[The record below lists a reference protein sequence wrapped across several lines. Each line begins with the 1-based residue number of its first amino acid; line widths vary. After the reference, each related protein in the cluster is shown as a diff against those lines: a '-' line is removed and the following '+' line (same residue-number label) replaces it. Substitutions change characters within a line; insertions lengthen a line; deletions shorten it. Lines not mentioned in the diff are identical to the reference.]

1 MAIGALGGL
10 SGGMGTTAAGG
21 NQSMEADF
29 AATAQALGVDAGA
42 LTQAMHTAEAQ
53 AAGQMQAFMADGQLD
68 DQEQR
73 SLESTLMQGVQQQLG
88 LNNLTNEQM
97 MALTNLCRACID
109 GMEKQAAAMNGVNLR
124 QGSFAAG
131 LNGGLGG
138 GLGGAGAAPVGGAG
152 LGAIGGHAH

>member
-1 MAIGALGGL
+1 MAIGTLGGL
-10 SGGMGTTAAGG
+10 SGGMGATAAGG
-21 NQSMEADF
+21 NESMEADF
-29 AATAQALGVDAGA
+29 AATARTLGVDTGA

-53 AAGQMQAFMADGQLD
+53 AAGQMQAYMADGQLD
-68 DQEQR
+68 DREQR
-73 SLESTLMQGVQQQLG
+73 SLESTLMQSVQRQLG

-131 LNGGLGG
+131 LNGG
-138 GLGGAGAAPVGGAG
+138 AAPVGGAG
-152 LGAIGGHAH
+152 GTGGGGMGGGAGGHAH

>member
-1 MAIGALGGL
+1 
-10 SGGMGTTAAGG
+10 
-21 NQSMEADF
+21 MEADF
-29 AATAQALGVDAGA
+29 AATARTLGVDTGA

-53 AAGQMQAFMADGQLD
+53 AAGQMQAYMADGQLD
-68 DQEQR
+68 DREQR
-73 SLESTLMQGVQQQLG
+73 SLESTLMQSVQKQLG

-138 GLGGAGAAPVGGAG
+138 AGAAPVGAAG
-152 LGAIGGHAH
+152 GMGGGGMGGGHAH

>member
-1 MAIGALGGL
+1 MAIGTLGGL
-10 SGGMGTTAAGG
+10 GGGLGTAATGG

-29 AATAQALGVDAGA
+29 AATARTLGVDTGA

-53 AAGQMQAFMADGQLD
+53 AAGQMQAYMADGQLD
-68 DQEQR
+68 DREQR
-73 SLESTLMQGVQQQLG
+73 SLESTLMQSVQKQLG

-138 GLGGAGAAPVGGAG
+138 AGAAPVGAAG
-152 LGAIGGHAH
+152 GMGGGGMGGGHAH

>member
-1 MAIGALGGL
+1 MAIGTLGGL
-10 SGGMGTTAAGG
+10 GGGLGTTATSG

-29 AATAQALGVDAGA
+29 AATARTLGVETGA
-42 LTQAMHTAEAQ
+42 LTRAMHTAEAQ
-53 AAGQMQAFMADGQLD
+53 AAGQMQAYMADGQLD
-68 DQEQR
+68 DREQR
-73 SLESTLMQGVQQQLG
+73 SLESTLMQSVQKQLG

-138 GLGGAGAAPVGGAG
+138 AGAAPVGAAG
-152 LGAIGGHAH
+152 GMGGGGMGGGHAH